1 MKPRSIKVLARK
13 ITVNIVFLAPLEPAL
28 RLLLSHYRRQLV
40 NYESVLA
47 YSLLGILGGLAS
59 GLVVLAFELSIDEL
73 GSLWGIGSSGGDFE
87 SLPRWLHFA
96 LPVGGAVLLGCVY
109 ATLKPRD
116 RETGIVHILSRMHS
130 HYSILPW
137 RNTCLQFIAGTFAL
151 ATGQSGGRE
160 GPGVHLGG
168 AVNSLLGQWLRL
180 PNNSLRM
187 LIACGTAGGISAAF
201 QTPLAGVLFTLEV
214 ILGEYT
220 VVSFIPVML
229 AAVAASTISH
239 ALSPGDSLFQLPAL
253 QLNSLLELPLI
264 VFLGLCCGTAA
275 AMFIRISKVAA
286 QFPNRSVI
294 LRFSMAG
301 MLTGLLALL
310 VPEVLG
316 MGNDTLSLALHG
328 KLALSSLIL
337 IALCKLLTTAVSCGV
352 GMPVGLI
359 GPNLLIGACIGGV
372 LSLSGMALNP
382 QWVSD
387 PTLYVVIGM
396 GAAMGAVLNAP
407 LAAVLAIIE
416 MTQSL
421 SISVAAMLAIV
432 TATLTNSS
440 LFKQRSAHQTA
451 LHQLKRRAP
460 QDPLNQLL
468 HRTSVSTTMDT
479 RVVRV
484 PATFPQDDLATLIDA
499 TPVWCLIHL
508 ADDDLYLVDGTDL
521 MQWLKA
527 AEFEDGLTDLTN
539 ASLRRWTISSIP
551 LQATLRQAMDIMQ
564 EETSEAACI
573 IEYSHNTGKPLLHGV
588 ITRGDIEKYTL
599 GSML

>member
-1 MKPRSIKVLARK
+1 M
-13 ITVNIVFLAPLEPAL
+13 

-73 GSLWGIGSSGGDFE
+73 GSLWGVGSSGADFE
-87 SLPRWLHFA
+87 GLPRWLHFA
-96 LPVGGAVLLGCVY
+96 LPVGGALLLGCVY

-130 HYSILPW
+130 HYSILPL

-220 VVSFIPVML
+220 VLSFIPVML

-275 AMFIRISKVAA
+275 AIFIRVSKVAA
-286 QFPNRSVI
+286 QFPHRSVI
-294 LRFSMAG
+294 LRFSIAG
-301 MLTGLLALL
+301 MLTGMLALL

-372 LSLSGMALNP
+372 LGLSGMALNP

-387 PTLYVVIGM
+387 PTLYVVVGM

-451 LHQLKRRAP
+451 LRQLKRRAP

-468 HRTSVSTTMDT
+468 HRTSVRATMDT

-484 PATFPQDDLATLIDA
+484 PAVFPRDDLETLIDA
-499 TPVWCLIHL
+499 APAWCLIHL
-508 ADDDLYLVDGTDL
+508 VDDDLYLVDGTEL
-521 MQWLKA
+521 VQWLGG
-527 AEFEDGLTDLTN
+527 AEFEEGLTDLTK

-573 IEYSHNTGKPLLHGV
+573 IEYSHNTGRPLLYGV
-588 ITRGDIEKYTL
+588 ITRANIEKYTL